1 MEEELK
7 KASKSMSLKTM
18 YISLVIK
25 KSLSVF
31 ISDESS
37 LVYV

>member
-7 KASKSMSLKTM
+7 KRVKEYELED
-18 YISLVIK
+18 YVHFLGYQ